1 MPPPSSANEN
11 PITATSAVS
20 NPRNPATVINQPS
33 LIGSLKGRREL
44 GVFGALVLMVLIL
57 AIGVPQFHTTDNL
70 VNVARNF
77 SFVGIVSLGMTLVII
92 TGGIDLSVG
101 SVWGVT
107 AVIAA
112 TMMASG
118 YSLVVSIVGSLLC
131 AACIGLFNGLC
142 ITKLQ
147 MSPFVPT
154 LATLSIA
161 RSLALIITHGRPISD
176 FGPSTDA
183 FLAIGG
189 GDVFGIPNPV
199 IIFAVMGVA
208 FWLLLSGT
216 VWGRHVYAVGGNER
230 AARLTG
236 LNVNR
241 LKLTVY
247 ILSSVVAG
255 IAGIVQAS
263 YLSSVTANLAT
274 GQELFVIAAAVI
286 GGTNLAGG
294 EGSIPGVVIGA
305 IILEVLR
312 NGLLLFGIDPY
323 WQGVFVG
330 AVIVLA
336 VSIDYLRKRFH
347 RE

>member
-1 MPPPSSANEN
+1 MVPSPVTNRPADLAIPAPSA
-11 PITATSAVS
+11 
-20 NPRNPATVINQPS
+20 PS
-33 LIGSLKGRREL
+33 HDRPSFLTRLKGQREL
-44 GVFGALVLMVLIL
+44 GVFSALLVMVIIL
-57 AIGVPQFHTTDNL
+57 AIGVPQFHDPANL
-70 VNVARNF
+70 VNITRNF

-107 AVIAA
+107 AVITA
-112 TMMASG
+112 TMLASG
-118 YSLVVSIVGSLLC
+118 WSLPVAIPVGLLC
-131 AACIGLFNGLC
+131 AAVVGLFNGFC
-142 ITKLQ
+142 IIKLM

-176 FGPSTDA
+176 FGPSTEN
-183 FLAIGG
+183 FLKIGG
-189 GDVFGIPNPV
+189 GDLFGIPNPV
-199 IIFAVMGVA
+199 LIFAAMGLL
-208 FWLLLSGT
+208 FWALLSGT

-230 AARLTG
+230 AAKLTG

-247 ILSSVVAG
+247 VLSSVCAG

-263 YLSSVTANLAT
+263 YLSSVTASLAT

-336 VSIDYLRKRFH
+336 VSIDYLRKRLH
-347 RE
+347 HE

>member
-1 MPPPSSANEN
+1 M
-11 PITATSAVS
+11 T
-20 NPRNPATVINQPS
+20 R
-33 LIGSLKGRREL
+33 LKGRREL
-44 GVFGALVLMVLIL
+44 GVFIALLVMVVVL
-57 AIGVPQFHTTDNL
+57 AIGVPQFHDPSNL
-70 VNVARNF
+70 VNITRNF

-107 AVIAA
+107 AVIVA
-112 TMMASG
+112 TLLSRGWPLPTAIIAG
-118 YSLVVSIVGSLLC
+118 LLC
-131 AACIGLFNGLC
+131 AAVVGLFNGLC
-142 ITKLQ
+142 ITKLM

-154 LATLSIA
+154 LASLSIA
-161 RSLALIITHGRPISD
+161 RSLALIITRGRPISD
-176 FGPSTDA
+176 FGPSTEA
-183 FLAIGG
+183 FLKIGG
-189 GDVFGIPNPV
+189 GDLFGIPNPV
-199 IIFAVMGVA
+199 IIFVVMGLI
-208 FWLLLSGT
+208 FWALLSGT

-247 ILSSVVAG
+247 ILSSVCAG

-336 VSIDYLRKRFH
+336 VSIDYLRKRFG